1 MSLSDLAALG
11 SFISGLAVL
20 ISLVFLYF
28 QLRQIGQQV
37 TQAERNQQAS
47 IQQTRTNRLVDLYLR
62 AATDSSLTEAIA
74 KAMTGSDELT
84 ANQWRQFIAFS
95 RASFL
100 SGEDAYYQRKHGLM
114 QEDAFENLVGYTKT
128 TMVQPAMRLAWKQLR
143 SNFGREFVAFFDK
156 SIVEIPAAPVEDDAQ
171 TLVRWKADFAAERA
185 KGAAQRMG

>member
-20 ISLVFLYF
+20 ISLIFLYF

-37 TQAERNQQAS
+37 AQAERNQQAS

-74 KAMTGSDELT
+74 KALAGSDELT
-84 ANQWRQFIAFS
+84 ATQWRQFMSFS

-128 TMVQPAMRLAWKQLR
+128 TLVQPAVRLAWKRLR

-156 SIVEIPAAPVEDDAQ
+156 SIVEFPAATVEDDAQ
-171 TLVRWKADFAAERA
+171 SLVRWKADFAAERA
-185 KGAAQRMG
+185 KGAAQG

>member
-11 SFISGLAVL
+11 SFVSGLAVL

-37 TQAERNQQAS
+37 AQAERNQQAS

-74 KAMTGSDELT
+74 KAMAGSDELT
-84 ANQWRQFIAFS
+84 ANQWRQFISFS

-100 SGEDAYYQRKHGLM
+100 SGEDAFYQRKHCLM
-114 QEDAFENLVGYTKT
+114 QEDAFENLVGYTRT
-128 TMVQPAMRLAWKQLR
+128 TMVHPAMRLAWKQLR
-143 SNFGREFVAFFDK
+143 ANFGRDFVAFFDK
-156 SIVEIPAAPVEDDAQ
+156 SIVEFPMAAVEDDAQ
-171 TLVRWKADFAAERA
+171 ALARWKADFAAERA
-185 KGAAQRMG
+185 KGAA

>member
-20 ISLVFLYF
+20 ISLIFLYY

-37 TQAERNQQAS
+37 AQAERNQQAS

-74 KAMTGSDELT
+74 KAMAGSDDLT
-84 ANQWRQFIAFS
+84 TNQWHQFMSFS

-100 SGEDAYYQRKHGLM
+100 SGEDAFYQRKHGLM

-156 SIVEIPAAPVEDDAQ
+156 SIVECPPATVEDDAQ
-171 TLVRWKADFAAERA
+171 ALVRWKTDFAAEKA
-185 KGAAQRMG
+185 KGAAQRLD

>member
-20 ISLVFLYF
+20 ISLIFLYF

-37 TQAERNQQAS
+37 AQAERNQQAS

-62 AATDSSLTEAIA
+62 AATDRSLTEAIA
-74 KAMTGSDELT
+74 KAMAGSDDLT
-84 ANQWRQFIAFS
+84 ANEWRQFISFS

-100 SGEDAYYQRKHGLM
+100 SGEDAFYQRKHGLM

-128 TMVQPAMRLAWKQLR
+128 TLVHPAVRLAWKRLR
-143 SNFGREFVAFFDK
+143 ANFGREFVAFFDK
-156 SIVEIPAAPVEDDAQ
+156 SVVEIPAATVEDDGQ
-171 TLVRWKADFAAERA
+171 TLLQWKADFAAERA
-185 KGAAQRMG
+185 KGQRMD